1 MGDIIDHIESV
12 PVPEEHTAEHASA
25 EDGASTEEHASAG
38 DGASTEQHASAEDG
52 ASTEQHASAE
62 DGASTG
68 NGKPTTYTADDIQV
82 LEGLEPVRVRP
93 AMYIGDTSK
102 KGMHHLVFEVV
113 DNAVD
118 EALAGAAHNI
128 TVVIHPDNSVTVSDD
143 GRGIPVGIVEG
154 TGKPAVEVVMT
165 KLHAGGKFGG
175 EGYKVSG
182 GLHGVGVSCVNALS
196 DWLEVEVCRDGRVYR
211 QRYERGE
218 PKYPLRVEGETDQTG
233 TKVSFHPDPEIFR
246 PTEDFTPEFH
256 LEILT
261 GRLRELA
268 FLNRGVRIRISDE
281 RSGKGFDFFFEGGIS
296 EFVKELANTKEPLLQ
311 EPIAFR
317 HEAPVA
323 HPRGGDAGAM
333 VVDIALSYTESY
345 QEVIY
350 SFANN
355 INTIEGGQHL
365 TGFKSA
371 LTRVVNNYAR
381 SHGFLKESEAGLSG
395 EDCREGLAAV
405 VSVQHPWP
413 QFEGQTKTKL
423 GNAEVRGIT
432 EQIVEEKLSV
442 YLEEHPADA
451 ETVVKKGLLAFKA
464 REQARKA
471 RELVR
476 RKGAL
481 EGMSL
486 PGKLADCSEKDPEKC
501 ELYLVEGESAGGS
514 ARQGRDRHFQA
525 ILPLRGKILNVEK
538 TREDKALA
546 NEEIRTLV
554 TAIGSGYGEDFDI
567 SKLRYR
573 RIILMTDAD
582 VDGSHIRTLLL
593 TFMYRWMPELLKNGH
608 VYVAQPPLYQLKK
621 AKKEHYAYSEEEK
634 ERIVAEIGSDRLE
647 IQRYKGLGEMDAEQL
662 WETTMNPE
670 SRVMRVVTLEDVVI
684 ADQMF
689 SILMGDKVQPRRD
702 FIQAHAKEVTN
713 LDI

>member
-1 MGDIIDHIESV
+1 MDDMVDNVETLPVEDPSAV
-12 PVPEEHTAEHASA
+12 PPPPGPE
-25 EDGASTEEHASAG
+25 AG
-38 DGASTEQHASAEDG
+38 DDG
-52 ASTEQHASAE
+52 ESEV
-62 DGASTG
+62 
-68 NGKPTTYTADDIQV
+68 GKPTTYTAEDIQV
-82 LEGLEPVRVRP
+82 LEGLEPVRMRP

-118 EALAGAAHNI
+118 EALAGAAHDI
-128 TVVIHPDNSVTVSDD
+128 EVFIHPDNSVTVTDD

-196 DWLEVEVCRDGRVYR
+196 DWLEVEVCRDGRVHR
-211 QRYERGE
+211 QRYERGQ
-218 PKYPLRVEGETDQTG
+218 PMYPLQIVGETDRTG
-233 TKVSFHPDPEIFR
+233 TKVTFHPDHEIFR
-246 PTEDFTPEFH
+246 PTEDFVPEFH
-256 LEILT
+256 LDILT

-268 FLNRGVRIRISDE
+268 FLNRGVRIRITDE
-281 RSGKGFDFFFEGGIS
+281 RSGKHHDFHFEGGIA
-296 EFVKELANTKEPLLQ
+296 EFVRELANTKEPLLA

-317 HEAPVA
+317 HEATLA
-323 HPRGGDAGAM
+323 NPRGGEPGIVA
-333 VVDIALSYTESY
+333 VDIALSYTDSY
-345 QEVIY
+345 QENIY

-355 INTIEGGQHL
+355 INTAEGGQHL

-371 LTRVVNNYAR
+371 LTKVVNAYAR
-381 SHGFLKESEAGLSG
+381 ARGNIKETDPNLSG
-395 EDCREGLAAV
+395 EDCREGLTAV
-405 VSVQHPWP
+405 ISVQHPWP

-423 GNAEVRGIT
+423 GNSEVRGIT
-432 EQIVEEKLSV
+432 EQIVEEKFSA
-442 YLEEHPADA
+442 YLEEHPADG
-451 ETVVKKGLLAFKA
+451 ETVVKKAMLALKA

-486 PGKLADCSEKDPEKC
+486 PGKLADCSEKDPERC

-554 TAIGSGYGEDFDI
+554 TAIGTGYGPDFDI
-567 SKLRYR
+567 KKLRYKR
-573 RIILMTDAD
+573 VILMTDAD

-593 TFMYRWMPELLKNGH
+593 TFMYRWMPELLLNGH
-608 VYVAQPPLYQLKK
+608 IYVAQPPLYQLKK
-621 AKKEHYAYSEEEK
+621 SKKEHYAYSEEEK
-634 ERIVAEIGSDRLE
+634 ERIVAEIGGDKIE

-670 SRVMRVVTLEDVVI
+670 SRVMRVVTLEDAVI
-684 ADQMF
+684 ADEMF